1 MLKRN
6 LVLAFATLWS
16 AVAMS
21 ANESAPKAAMTQ
33 EALTQEALTQEARQQ
48 TKAFGSHLK
57 KTVKQGMMNG
67 GPTEAIHLCNTKAP
81 GIASEHSQGDWN
93 VGRTSQKLRNPDNK
107 PTAWEASVLA
117 DFNQRLA
124 AGENPKKMEASK
136 MENGTFHYMK
146 AIPTGG
152 LCLNCHGS
160 KLAEPVKTRLAEL
173 YPNDQA
179 TGYEAGQIRGAFTLT
194 KSVEM

>member
-6 LVLAFATLWS
+6 LVLALATLWS
-16 AVAMS
+16 AAAMS
-21 ANESAPKAAMTQ
+21 ANESASKPVMTQ
-33 EALTQEALTQEARQQ
+33 QALTQEARQQ

-57 KTVKQGMMNG
+57 KTVKQGMMAG
-67 GPTEAIHLCNTKAP
+67 GPTEAIHLCNTQAP
-81 GIASEHSQGDWN
+81 GIASEHSQGDWK
-93 VGRTSQKLRNPDNK
+93 VGRTSLKLRNPDNK

-160 KLAEPVKTRLAEL
+160 KLAEPVKARLAEL

-194 KSVEM
+194 TSVEM